1 MKKVNNLL
9 LGITFF
15 SSLFFGEECS
25 DDMAPDVQIK
35 NGDIDLSKDINLTFD
50 EAKSNENELELKNV
64 KVTSCKNSSVWALT
78 AENAQ
83 LLDEKLTI
91 QNTKLRIF
99 DVPVFWLGEVSLN
112 EDESFN
118 IPNLGVTDSNLDISY
133 KFKTN
138 TENSQFVLEPIYS
151 KSSFG
156 LSLDFAFDDGNNNF
170 NFQSL
175 ALDDDNSSWVYDIDS
190 TLNLNEFIS
199 LTLDY
204 SDLSGNSLIQN
215 YGYRYLDINRRSL
228 DLKQSIGLSFQKD
241 NRNISIFSDDFINI
255 GGLRPVSHSKDFLIY
270 ERFFNI
276 NGWLLDLSSEYA
288 KFANNTSEDVRMPYP
303 IFDNV
308 ERISRDIGIS
318 KNFMFDSFSYAANFL
333 ISRREYDLKDT
344 VETISSN
351 SFATSQVFSVLE
363 DRSLK
368 FGYLWS
374 SFQNEDNLPIIDSYP
389 ILPSPESNISLN
401 PWVGKDRGTNSRKI
415 FLNKKWETST
425 FDLSVSTNFYE
436 KYNFE
441 NESMIFKK
449 FYDKKPIFFSIN
461 TKNKNFNLFAK
472 GNYSYEK
479 SDFMAQMIG
488 MKYTDEKTLFSFQKN
503 NLIPSSYPLQP
514 LDNYV
519 LKFKRDFDSFQVFS
533 KAQYSKEEKTV
544 NENILGVQWQYDCLR
559 LRLSMERAR
568 FFPFVDPDY
577 AEMSYYDLIYLTNP
591 KVKNNLSLEFELVG
605 LTNILTPIDNII
617 NNGLFN

>member
-9 LGITFF
+9 LGIMFL
-15 SSLFFGEECS
+15 SSLFNGEECA
-25 DDMAPDVQIK
+25 DDIAPDIEIEK
-35 NGDIDLSKDINLTFD
+35 GEIEISENINLSFD
-50 EAKSNENELELKNV
+50 EAKSNESELELKNV
-64 KVTSCKNSSVWALT
+64 KVTSCQNSSVWALT

-83 LLDEKLTI
+83 LLDKDLTI

-99 DVPVFWLGEVSLN
+99 DVPIFWLGEVKLN

-133 KFKTN
+133 KFKTK
-138 TENSQFVLEPIYS
+138 TENSQFILEPIYS

-156 LSLDFAFDDGNNNF
+156 LSLDFAYDDGNNNF

-175 ALDDDNSSWVYDIDS
+175 ALDDENSSWVYDIDS
-190 TLNLNEFIS
+190 VLNFNEFIS

-228 DLKQSIGLSFQKD
+228 DLKQSIGLTFQKD

-255 GGLRPVSHSKDFLIY
+255 GALRPVSHSKDYLMY

-288 KFANNTSEDVRMPYP
+288 KFSNNTSEDVTMPYE
-303 IFDNV
+303 ILDNI
-308 ERISRDIGIS
+308 ERVSRDIGLS
-318 KNFMFDSFSYAANFL
+318 KKFKFDNFDYDANFL
-333 ISRREYDLKDT
+333 LSRKEYDLK
-344 VETISSN
+344 ETSEIINSN
-351 SFATSQVFSVLE
+351 SLATSQVFSVLE

-368 FGYLWS
+368 FGFLWS
-374 SFQNEDNLPIIDSYP
+374 SFQDESNLPILDSYP
-389 ILPSPESNISLN
+389 ILPSPESNISLS

-415 FLNKKWETST
+415 FVLKNWEISSLNFSI
-425 FDLSVSTNFYE
+425 STNLYE

-461 TKNKNFNLFAK
+461 TKNKNFNLFAN

-479 SDFMAQMIG
+479 SDFMAQMVG
-488 MKYTDEKTLFSFQKN
+488 MKYTDSKTYFSFQKN

-519 LKFKRDFDSFQVFS
+519 LKFKRDFDNFQVFS
-533 KAQYSKEEKTV
+533 RAQYSKKEKTL
-544 NENILGVQWQYDCLR
+544 NENILGIQWQYDCLR

-577 AEMSYYDLIYLTNP
+577 GEMSYYDLIYLTNP
-591 KVKNNLSLEFELVG
+591 KVKNNLSFEFELVG

>member
-9 LGITFF
+9 LGIMFL
-15 SSLFFGEECS
+15 SSLFNGEECA
-25 DDMAPDVQIK
+25 DDIAPDIEIEK
-35 NGDIDLSKDINLTFD
+35 GEIEISENINLSFD
-50 EAKSNENELELKNV
+50 EAKSNESELELKNV
-64 KVTSCKNSSVWALT
+64 KVTSCQNSSVWALT

-83 LLDEKLTI
+83 LLDKDLTI

-99 DVPVFWLGEVSLN
+99 DVPIFWLGEVKLN

-133 KFKTN
+133 KFKTK

-156 LSLDFAFDDGNNNF
+156 LSLDFAYDDGNNNF

-175 ALDDDNSSWVYDIDS
+175 ALDDENSSWVYDIDS
-190 TLNLNEFIS
+190 VLNFNEFIS

-228 DLKQSIGLSFQKD
+228 DLKQSIGLTFQKN

-255 GGLRPVSHSKDFLIY
+255 GALRPVSHSKDYLMY

-288 KFANNTSEDVRMPYP
+288 KFSNNTSEDVTMPYE
-303 IFDNV
+303 ILDNI
-308 ERISRDIGIS
+308 ERVSRDIGLS
-318 KNFMFDSFSYAANFL
+318 KKFKFDKFDYDANFL
-333 ISRREYDLKDT
+333 LSRKEYDLK
-344 VETISSN
+344 ETSEIINSN
-351 SFATSQVFSVLE
+351 SLATTQVFSVLE

-368 FGYLWS
+368 FGFLWS
-374 SFQNEDNLPIIDSYP
+374 SFQDESNLPILDSYP
-389 ILPSPESNISLN
+389 ILPSPESNISLS

-415 FLNKKWETST
+415 FVLKSWETSSLN
-425 FDLSVSTNFYE
+425 FSISTNLYE

-461 TKNKNFNLFAK
+461 TKNKNFNLFAN

-479 SDFMAQMIG
+479 SDFMAQMVG
-488 MKYTDEKTLFSFQKN
+488 MKYTDSKTYFSFQKN

-519 LKFKRDFDSFQVFS
+519 LKFKREFDNFQVFS
-533 KAQYSKEEKTV
+533 RAQYSKKEKTL
-544 NENILGVQWQYDCLR
+544 NENILGIQWQYDCLR

-591 KVKNNLSLEFELVG
+591 KVKNNLSFEFELVG

>member
-9 LGITFF
+9 LGIMFL
-15 SSLFFGEECS
+15 SSLFNGEECA
-25 DDMAPDVQIK
+25 DDIAPDIEIEK
-35 NGDIDLSKDINLTFD
+35 GEIEISENINLSFD
-50 EAKSNENELELKNV
+50 EAKSNESELELKNV
-64 KVTSCKNSSVWALT
+64 KVTSCQNSSVWALT

-83 LLDEKLTI
+83 LLDKDLTI

-99 DVPVFWLGEVSLN
+99 DVPIFWLGEVKLN

-133 KFKTN
+133 KFKTK

-156 LSLDFAFDDGNNNF
+156 LSLDFAYDDGNNNF

-175 ALDDDNSSWVYDIDS
+175 ALDDENSSWVYDIDS
-190 TLNLNEFIS
+190 VLNFNEFIS

-228 DLKQSIGLSFQKD
+228 DLKQSIGLTFQKD

-255 GGLRPVSHSKDFLIY
+255 GALRPVSHSKDYLMY

-288 KFANNTSEDVRMPYP
+288 KFSDNTSEDVTMPYE
-303 IFDNV
+303 ILDNI
-308 ERISRDIGIS
+308 ERVSRDIGLS
-318 KNFMFDSFSYAANFL
+318 KKFKFDKFDYDANFL
-333 ISRREYDLKDT
+333 LSRKEYDLK
-344 VETISSN
+344 ETSEIINSN
-351 SFATSQVFSVLE
+351 SLATTQVFSVLE

-368 FGYLWS
+368 FGFLWS
-374 SFQNEDNLPIIDSYP
+374 SFQDESNLPILDSYP
-389 ILPSPESNISLN
+389 ILPSPESNISLS

-415 FLNKKWETST
+415 FVLKSWETSSLN
-425 FDLSVSTNFYE
+425 FSISTNLYE

-461 TKNKNFNLFAK
+461 TKNKNFNLFAN

-479 SDFMAQMIG
+479 SDFMAQMVG
-488 MKYTDEKTLFSFQKN
+488 MKYTDTKTYFSFQKN

-519 LKFKRDFDSFQVFS
+519 LKFKRDFDNFQVFS
-533 KAQYSKEEKTV
+533 RVQYSKKEKTL
-544 NENILGVQWQYDCLR
+544 NENILGIQWQYDCLR

-591 KVKNNLSLEFELVG
+591 KVKNNLSFEFELVG

>member
-1 MKKVNNLL
+1 
-9 LGITFF
+9 
-15 SSLFFGEECS
+15 
-25 DDMAPDVQIK
+25 
-35 NGDIDLSKDINLTFD
+35 
-50 EAKSNENELELKNV
+50 
-64 KVTSCKNSSVWALT
+64 
-78 AENAQ
+78 
-83 LLDEKLTI
+83 
-91 QNTKLRIF
+91 
-99 DVPVFWLGEVSLN
+99 
-112 EDESFN
+112 
-118 IPNLGVTDSNLDISY
+118 
-133 KFKTN
+133 
-138 TENSQFVLEPIYS
+138 
-151 KSSFG
+151 
-156 LSLDFAFDDGNNNF
+156 
-170 NFQSL
+170 
-175 ALDDDNSSWVYDIDS
+175 
-190 TLNLNEFIS
+190 
-199 LTLDY
+199 
-204 SDLSGNSLIQN
+204 
-215 YGYRYLDINRRSL
+215 
-228 DLKQSIGLSFQKD
+228 
-241 NRNISIFSDDFINI
+241 
-255 GGLRPVSHSKDFLIY
+255 
-270 ERFFNI
+270 
-276 NGWLLDLSSEYA
+276 
-288 KFANNTSEDVRMPYP
+288 
-303 IFDNV
+303 V

-533 KAQYSKEEKTV
+533 RAQYSKEEKTV

>member
-9 LGITFF
+9 LGIMFL
-15 SSLFFGEECS
+15 SSLFNGEECA
-25 DDMAPDVQIK
+25 DDIAPDIEIEK
-35 NGDIDLSKDINLTFD
+35 GAIEISENINLSFD
-50 EAKSNENELELKNV
+50 EAKSNESELELKNV
-64 KVTSCKNSSVWALT
+64 KVTSCQNSSVWALT

-83 LLDEKLTI
+83 LLDKDLTI

-99 DVPVFWLGEVSLN
+99 DVPIFWLGEVKLN

-133 KFKTN
+133 KFKTK
-138 TENSQFVLEPIYS
+138 TENSQFILEPIYS

-156 LSLDFAFDDGNNNF
+156 LSLDFAYDDGNNNF

-175 ALDDDNSSWVYDIDS
+175 ALDDENSSWVYDIDS
-190 TLNLNEFIS
+190 VLNFNEFIS

-228 DLKQSIGLSFQKD
+228 DLKQSIGLTFQKD

-255 GGLRPVSHSKDFLIY
+255 GALRPVSHSKDYLMY

-288 KFANNTSEDVRMPYP
+288 KFSNNTSEDVTMPYE
-303 IFDNV
+303 ILDNI
-308 ERISRDIGIS
+308 ERVSRDIGLS
-318 KNFMFDSFSYAANFL
+318 KKFKFDNFDYDANFL
-333 ISRREYDLKDT
+333 LSRKEYDLK
-344 VETISSN
+344 ETSEIINSN
-351 SFATSQVFSVLE
+351 SLATSQVFSVLE

-368 FGYLWS
+368 FGFLWS
-374 SFQNEDNLPIIDSYP
+374 SFQDESNLPILDSYP
-389 ILPSPESNISLN
+389 ILPSPESNISLS

-415 FLNKKWETST
+415 FVLKNWETSSLN
-425 FDLSVSTNFYE
+425 FSISTNLYE

-461 TKNKNFNLFAK
+461 TKNKNFNLFAN

-479 SDFMAQMIG
+479 SDFMAQMVG
-488 MKYTDEKTLFSFQKN
+488 MKYTDSKTYFSFQKN

-519 LKFKRDFDSFQVFS
+519 LKFKRDFDNFQVFS
-533 KAQYSKEEKTV
+533 RAQYSKKEKTL
-544 NENILGVQWQYDCLR
+544 NENILGIQWQYDCLR

-577 AEMSYYDLIYLTNP
+577 GEMSYYDLIYLTNP
-591 KVKNNLSLEFELVG
+591 KVKNNLSFEFELVG

>member
-9 LGITFF
+9 LGIMFL
-15 SSLFFGEECS
+15 SSLFNGEECA
-25 DDMAPDVQIK
+25 DEVAPDIEIEK
-35 NGDIDLSKDINLTFD
+35 GEIEISENINLSFD
-50 EAKSNENELELKNV
+50 EAKSNESELELKNV
-64 KVTSCKNSSVWALT
+64 KVTSCQNSSVWALT

-83 LLDEKLTI
+83 LLDKDLTI

-99 DVPVFWLGEVSLN
+99 DVPIFWLGEVKLN

-133 KFKTN
+133 KFKTK
-138 TENSQFVLEPIYS
+138 TENSQFILEPIYS

-156 LSLDFAFDDGNNNF
+156 LSLDFAYDDGNNNF

-175 ALDDDNSSWVYDIDS
+175 ALDDENSSWVYDIDS
-190 TLNLNEFIS
+190 VLNFNEFIS

-228 DLKQSIGLSFQKD
+228 DLKQSIGLTFQKD

-255 GGLRPVSHSKDFLIY
+255 GALRPVSHSKDYLMY

-288 KFANNTSEDVRMPYP
+288 KFSNNTSEDVTMPYE
-303 IFDNV
+303 ILDNI
-308 ERISRDIGIS
+308 ERVSRDIGLS
-318 KNFMFDSFSYAANFL
+318 KKFKFDNFDYDANFL
-333 ISRREYDLKDT
+333 LSRKEYDLK
-344 VETISSN
+344 ETSEIINSN
-351 SFATSQVFSVLE
+351 SLATSQVFSVLE

-368 FGYLWS
+368 FGFLWS
-374 SFQNEDNLPIIDSYP
+374 SFQDESNLPILDSYP
-389 ILPSPESNISLN
+389 ILPSPESNISLS

-415 FLNKKWETST
+415 FVLKNWETSSLN
-425 FDLSVSTNFYE
+425 FSISTNLYE

-461 TKNKNFNLFAK
+461 TKNKNFNLFAN

-479 SDFMAQMIG
+479 SDFMAQMVG
-488 MKYTDEKTLFSFQKN
+488 MKYTDSKTYFSFQKN

-519 LKFKRDFDSFQVFS
+519 LKFKRDFDNFQVFS
-533 KAQYSKEEKTV
+533 RAQYSKKEKTL
-544 NENILGVQWQYDCLR
+544 NENILGIQWQYDCLR

-591 KVKNNLSLEFELVG
+591 KVKNNLSFEFELVG

>member
-9 LGITFF
+9 LGIIFF
-15 SSLFFGEECS
+15 SSLFIGEECS
-25 DDMAPDVQIK
+25 DDMTSDIQIK
-35 NGDIDLSKDINLTFD
+35 NGDIEISKNINLTFD

-83 LLDEKLTI
+83 LLGENLTI

-99 DVPVFWLGEVSLN
+99 DVPIFWLGEVSLN

-156 LSLDFAFDDGNNNF
+156 LSLDFAFDDDNNNF

-175 ALDDDNSSWVYDIDS
+175 ALDDENSSWVYDIDS
-190 TLNLNEFIS
+190 ILNFNEFIS
-199 LTLDY
+199 LTVDY

-228 DLKQSIGLSFQKD
+228 DLKQSVGLSFQKD

-276 NGWLLDLSSEYA
+276 DGWLLDLSSEYA
-288 KFANNTSEDVRMPYP
+288 KFKNNTSEDVTMPYT

-308 ERISRDIGIS
+308 ERVSRDIGIS
-318 KNFMFDSFSYAANFL
+318 RDLKFNSFNYAANFL
-333 ISRREYDLKDT
+333 MSRREYDLKDT
-344 VETISSN
+344 GETISSN

-368 FGYLWS
+368 FGFLWS

-533 KAQYSKEEKTV
+533 RAQYSKEEKTV

-559 LRLSMERAR
+559 LRLSMERA
-568 FFPFVDPDY
+568 
-577 AEMSYYDLIYLTNP
+577 
-591 KVKNNLSLEFELVG
+591 
-605 LTNILTPIDNII
+605 
-617 NNGLFN
+617 

>member
-9 LGITFF
+9 LGIMFL
-15 SSLFFGEECS
+15 SSLFNGEECA
-25 DDMAPDVQIK
+25 DEVAPDIEIEK
-35 NGDIDLSKDINLTFD
+35 GEIEISENINLSFD
-50 EAKSNENELELKNV
+50 EAKSNESELELKNV
-64 KVTSCKNSSVWALT
+64 KVTSCQNSSVWALT

-83 LLDEKLTI
+83 LLDKDLTI

-99 DVPVFWLGEVSLN
+99 DVPIFWLGEVKLN

-118 IPNLGVTDSNLDISY
+118 IPNLGVTDSNLDFSY
-133 KFKTN
+133 KFKTK
-138 TENSQFVLEPIYS
+138 TENSQFILEPIYS

-156 LSLDFAFDDGNNNF
+156 LSLDFAYDDGNNNF

-175 ALDDDNSSWVYDIDS
+175 ALDDENSSWVYDIDS
-190 TLNLNEFIS
+190 VLNFNEFIS

-228 DLKQSIGLSFQKD
+228 DLKQSIGLTFQKD

-255 GGLRPVSHSKDFLIY
+255 GALRPVSHSKDYLMY

-288 KFANNTSEDVRMPYP
+288 KFSNNTSEDVTMPYE
-303 IFDNV
+303 ILDNI
-308 ERISRDIGIS
+308 ERVSRDIGLS
-318 KNFMFDSFSYAANFL
+318 KKFKFDNFDYDANFL
-333 ISRREYDLKDT
+333 LSRKEYDLK
-344 VETISSN
+344 ETSEIINSN
-351 SFATSQVFSVLE
+351 SLATSQVFSVLE

-368 FGYLWS
+368 FGFLWS
-374 SFQNEDNLPIIDSYP
+374 SFQDESNLPILDSYP
-389 ILPSPESNISLN
+389 ILPSPESNISLS

-415 FLNKKWETST
+415 FVLKNWETSSLN
-425 FDLSVSTNFYE
+425 FSISTNLYE

-461 TKNKNFNLFAK
+461 TKNKNFNLFAN

-479 SDFMAQMIG
+479 SDFMAQMVG
-488 MKYTDEKTLFSFQKN
+488 MKYTDSKTYFSFQKN

-519 LKFKRDFDSFQVFS
+519 LKFKRDFDNFQVFS
-533 KAQYSKEEKTV
+533 RAQYSKKEKTL
-544 NENILGVQWQYDCLR
+544 NENILGIQWQYDCLR

-577 AEMSYYDLIYLTNP
+577 GEMSYYDLIYLTNP
-591 KVKNNLSLEFELVG
+591 KVKNNLSFEFELVG

>member
-9 LGITFF
+9 LGIMFL
-15 SSLFFGEECS
+15 SSLFNGEECA
-25 DDMAPDVQIK
+25 DDIAPDIEIEK
-35 NGDIDLSKDINLTFD
+35 GEIEISENINLSFD
-50 EAKSNENELELKNV
+50 EAKSNESELELKNV
-64 KVTSCKNSSVWALT
+64 KVTSCQNSSVWALT

-83 LLDEKLTI
+83 LLDKDLTI

-99 DVPVFWLGEVSLN
+99 DVPIFWLGEVKLN

-133 KFKTN
+133 KFKTK

-156 LSLDFAFDDGNNNF
+156 LSLDFAYDDGNNNF

-175 ALDDDNSSWVYDIDS
+175 ALDDENSSWVYDIDS
-190 TLNLNEFIS
+190 VLNFNEFIS

-228 DLKQSIGLSFQKD
+228 DLKQSIGLTFQKD

-255 GGLRPVSHSKDFLIY
+255 GALRPVSHSKDYLMY

-288 KFANNTSEDVRMPYP
+288 KFSDNTSEDVTMPYE
-303 IFDNV
+303 ILDNI
-308 ERISRDIGIS
+308 ERVSRDIGLS
-318 KNFMFDSFSYAANFL
+318 KKFKFDNFDYDANFL
-333 ISRREYDLKDT
+333 LSRKEYDLK
-344 VETISSN
+344 ETSEIINSN
-351 SFATSQVFSVLE
+351 SLATTQVFSVLE

-368 FGYLWS
+368 FGFLWS
-374 SFQNEDNLPIIDSYP
+374 SFQDESNLPILDSYP
-389 ILPSPESNISLN
+389 ILPSPESNISLS

-415 FLNKKWETST
+415 FVLKSWETSSLN
-425 FDLSVSTNFYE
+425 FSISTNLYE

-461 TKNKNFNLFAK
+461 TKNKNFNLFAN

-479 SDFMAQMIG
+479 SDFMAQMVG
-488 MKYTDEKTLFSFQKN
+488 MKYTDTKTYFSFQKN

-519 LKFKRDFDSFQVFS
+519 LKFKRDFDNFQVFS
-533 KAQYSKEEKTV
+533 RAQYSKKEKTL
-544 NENILGVQWQYDCLR
+544 NENILGIQWQYDCLR

-591 KVKNNLSLEFELVG
+591 KVKNNLSFEFELVG

>member
-9 LGITFF
+9 LGIMFL
-15 SSLFFGEECS
+15 SSLFNGEECA
-25 DDMAPDVQIK
+25 DEVAPDIEIEK
-35 NGDIDLSKDINLTFD
+35 GEIEISENINLSFD
-50 EAKSNENELELKNV
+50 EAKSNESELELKNV
-64 KVTSCKNSSVWALT
+64 KVTSCQNSSVWALT

-83 LLDEKLTI
+83 LLDKDLTI

-99 DVPVFWLGEVSLN
+99 DVPIFWLGEVKLN

-118 IPNLGVTDSNLDISY
+118 IPNLGVTDSNLDFSY
-133 KFKTN
+133 KFKTK
-138 TENSQFVLEPIYS
+138 TENSQFILEPIYS

-156 LSLDFAFDDGNNNF
+156 LSLDFAYDDGNNNF

-175 ALDDDNSSWVYDIDS
+175 ALDDENSSWVYDIDS
-190 TLNLNEFIS
+190 VLNFNEFIS

-228 DLKQSIGLSFQKD
+228 DLKQSIGLTFQKD

-255 GGLRPVSHSKDFLIY
+255 GALRPVSHSKDYLMY

-288 KFANNTSEDVRMPYP
+288 KFSNNTSEDVTMPYE
-303 IFDNV
+303 ILDNI
-308 ERISRDIGIS
+308 ERVSRDIGLS
-318 KNFMFDSFSYAANFL
+318 KKFKFDNFDYDANFL
-333 ISRREYDLKDT
+333 LSRKEYDLK
-344 VETISSN
+344 ETSEIINSN
-351 SFATSQVFSVLE
+351 SLATSQVFSVLE

-368 FGYLWS
+368 FGFLWS
-374 SFQNEDNLPIIDSYP
+374 SFQDESNLPILDSYP
-389 ILPSPESNISLN
+389 ILPSPESNISLS

-415 FLNKKWETST
+415 FVLKNWETSS
-425 FDLSVSTNFYE
+425 FNFSISTNLYE

-461 TKNKNFNLFAK
+461 TKNKNFNLFAN

-479 SDFMAQMIG
+479 SDFMAQMVG
-488 MKYTDEKTLFSFQKN
+488 MKYTDSKTYFSFQKN

-519 LKFKRDFDSFQVFS
+519 LKFKRDFDNFQVFS
-533 KAQYSKEEKTV
+533 RAQYSKKEKTL
-544 NENILGVQWQYDCLR
+544 NENILGIQWQYDCLR

>member
-1 MKKVNNLL
+1 
-9 LGITFF
+9 
-15 SSLFFGEECS
+15 
-25 DDMAPDVQIK
+25 
-35 NGDIDLSKDINLTFD
+35 
-50 EAKSNENELELKNV
+50 
-64 KVTSCKNSSVWALT
+64 
-78 AENAQ
+78 
-83 LLDEKLTI
+83 
-91 QNTKLRIF
+91 
-99 DVPVFWLGEVSLN
+99 
-112 EDESFN
+112 
-118 IPNLGVTDSNLDISY
+118 LGVTDSNLDISY

-288 KFANNTSEDVRMPYP
+288 KFANNTSEDVKMPYP

-533 KAQYSKEEKTV
+533 RAQYSKEEKTV

>member
-9 LGITFF
+9 LGIMFL
-15 SSLFFGEECS
+15 SSLFNGEECA
-25 DDMAPDVQIK
+25 DDIAPDIEIEK
-35 NGDIDLSKDINLTFD
+35 GEIEISENINLSFD
-50 EAKSNENELELKNV
+50 EAKSNESELELKNV
-64 KVTSCKNSSVWALT
+64 KVTSCQNSSVWALT

-83 LLDEKLTI
+83 LLDKDLTI

-99 DVPVFWLGEVSLN
+99 DVPIFWLGEVKLN

-133 KFKTN
+133 KFKTK
-138 TENSQFVLEPIYS
+138 TENSQFILEPIYS

-156 LSLDFAFDDGNNNF
+156 LSLDFAYDDGNNNF

-175 ALDDDNSSWVYDIDS
+175 ALDDENSSWVYDIDS
-190 TLNLNEFIS
+190 VLNFNEFIS

-228 DLKQSIGLSFQKD
+228 DLKQSIGLTFQKD

-255 GGLRPVSHSKDFLIY
+255 GALRPVSHSKDYLMY

-288 KFANNTSEDVRMPYP
+288 KFSNNTSEDVTMPYE
-303 IFDNV
+303 ILDNI
-308 ERISRDIGIS
+308 ERVSRDIGLS
-318 KNFMFDSFSYAANFL
+318 KKFKFDNFDYDANFL
-333 ISRREYDLKDT
+333 LSRKEYDLK
-344 VETISSN
+344 ETSEIINSN
-351 SFATSQVFSVLE
+351 SLATSQVFSVLE

-368 FGYLWS
+368 FGFLWS
-374 SFQNEDNLPIIDSYP
+374 SFQDESNLPILDSYP
-389 ILPSPESNISLN
+389 ILPSPESNISLS

-415 FLNKKWETST
+415 FVLKNWETSSLN
-425 FDLSVSTNFYE
+425 FSISTNLYE

-461 TKNKNFNLFAK
+461 TKNKNFNLFAN
-472 GNYSYEK
+472 GNYSYEE
-479 SDFMAQMIG
+479 SDFMAQMVG
-488 MKYTDEKTLFSFQKN
+488 MKYTDSKTYFSFQKN

-519 LKFKRDFDSFQVFS
+519 LKFKRDFDNFQVFS
-533 KAQYSKEEKTV
+533 RAQYSKKEKTL
-544 NENILGVQWQYDCLR
+544 NENILGIQWQYDCLR

-577 AEMSYYDLIYLTNP
+577 GEMSYYDLIYLTNP
-591 KVKNNLSLEFELVG
+591 KVKNNLSFEFELVG

>member
-9 LGITFF
+9 LGIMFF

-25 DDMAPDVQIK
+25 DDMTSDIQIK
-35 NGDIDLSKDINLTFD
+35 NGDIEISKNINLTFE

-83 LLDEKLTI
+83 LLDENLTI

-99 DVPVFWLGEVSLN
+99 DVPIFWLGEVSLN

-175 ALDDDNSSWVYDIDS
+175 ALDDENSSWVYDIDS
-190 TLNLNEFIS
+190 ILNFNEFIS

-228 DLKQSIGLSFQKD
+228 DLKQSVGLSFQKD

-288 KFANNTSEDVRMPYP
+288 KFKNNTSEDVTMPYT

-308 ERISRDIGIS
+308 ERVSRDIGIS
-318 KNFMFDSFSYAANFL
+318 RSFKFNSFNYAANFL
-333 ISRREYDLKDT
+333 MSRREYDLKDT
-344 VETISSN
+344 
-351 SFATSQVFSVLE
+351 
-363 DRSLK
+363 
-368 FGYLWS
+368 G
-374 SFQNEDNLPIIDSYP
+374 
-389 ILPSPESNISLN
+389 
-401 PWVGKDRGTNSRKI
+401 
-415 FLNKKWETST
+415 
-425 FDLSVSTNFYE
+425 
-436 KYNFE
+436 
-441 NESMIFKK
+441 
-449 FYDKKPIFFSIN
+449 
-461 TKNKNFNLFAK
+461 
-472 GNYSYEK
+472 
-479 SDFMAQMIG
+479 
-488 MKYTDEKTLFSFQKN
+488 
-503 NLIPSSYPLQP
+503 
-514 LDNYV
+514 
-519 LKFKRDFDSFQVFS
+519 
-533 KAQYSKEEKTV
+533 
-544 NENILGVQWQYDCLR
+544 
-559 LRLSMERAR
+559 
-568 FFPFVDPDY
+568 
-577 AEMSYYDLIYLTNP
+577 
-591 KVKNNLSLEFELVG
+591 
-605 LTNILTPIDNII
+605 
-617 NNGLFN
+617 